1 MNVMIFFVVLM
12 AYIVFDLIVK
22 LIDQTRKFELYEKA
36 LKSEIIELNEKIE
49 NLHNDMDM
57 LLQGHHE
64 SLADMEEIKKVAA
77 ERKKIVIKTASTVT
91 LLTHSV
97 AEHEYDLNVVLRQG
111 KAVKEENENLR
122 KDLDRLQLRHENAK
136 IKMDAFSEYSKTND
150 DTLKDLH
157 NDMDFLLQSQRE
169 QETRMN
175 DLMRQGKAV
184 KEENENLRKELDRL
198 QLQQENAKIK
208 MDDFSDYS
216 KTNDDALKNMKEGFL
231 FFKDELFGDT
241 LKEIQRLLNQVTKM
255 DEEIGK
261 LGENYE
267 DVSDKLERLQ
277 NGRYG

>member
-22 LIDQTRKFELYEKA
+22 LADQTRKFELYEKA

-49 NLHNDMDM
+49 NLHNDIDM

-64 SLADMEEIKKVAA
+64 SLADMKEIKKVAA

-111 KAVKEENENLR
+111 NAVKEENENLR
-122 KDLDRLQLRHENAK
+122 KDFDRLQLQQENAM
-136 IKMDAFSEYSKTND
+136 IKMDAFSDYSKTND

-216 KTNDDALKNMKEGFL
+216 KTNDDTLKDMKEGFL
-231 FFKDELFGDT
+231 FFKDELRDT